1 LIPFLNVSEKKIEC
15 KLTPSNDF
23 ATEDFFYIQ
32 KSMAKVKLTSALKR
46 FFPTLSEMNVNAS
59 NIRDVLIALEQK
71 YPGISGYL
79 VDDDGRLRQ
88 HVNIFVKG
96 ELIKDRD
103 TLTDSLNDQDEVL
116 IFQALSGG

>member
-1 LIPFLNVSEKKIEC
+1 
-15 KLTPSNDF
+15 
-23 ATEDFFYIQ
+23 
-32 KSMAKVKLTSALKR
+32 MAKVKLTSALKR
-46 FFPTLSEMNVNAS
+46 FFPTLAEVSVNAS
-59 NIRDVLIALEQK
+59 NIHDVLVELEQK

>member
-1 LIPFLNVSEKKIEC
+1 
-15 KLTPSNDF
+15 
-23 ATEDFFYIQ
+23 
-32 KSMAKVKLTSALKR
+32 MAKVKLTSALKR
-46 FFPTLSEMNVNAS
+46 FFPTLAEVSVKAS
-59 NIRDVLIALEQK
+59 NIYDVLVALEQK